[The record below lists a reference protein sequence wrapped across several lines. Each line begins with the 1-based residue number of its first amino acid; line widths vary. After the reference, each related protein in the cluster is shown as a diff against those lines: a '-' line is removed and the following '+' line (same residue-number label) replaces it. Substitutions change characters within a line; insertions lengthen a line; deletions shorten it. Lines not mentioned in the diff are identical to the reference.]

1 MTVAMGAQDDLRQAI
16 QLMQDGE
23 VETAVGMLN
32 RLVAGQELDDSGR
45 AAAYVWLAESRED
58 GAFKIRC
65 LEQALA
71 HEPENQQ
78 IRQGL
83 EQLLAAGTQPLQKPA
98 MLAPAGRTTEL
109 HQTPLVVG
117 IVGGLNGLA
126 SGVFV
131 NSAGLLA
138 TTSYA
143 VGSAERVTV
152 TLDAKR
158 HLAGTIVRRFP
169 LHDLALVETQMRLA
183 RIPSIAP
190 PAMVADHTAFVALGY
205 GGTRLRGVLQRNGR
219 ARAPHWLRTNLPLA
233 QLPDAGGNPM
243 VDENGQL
250 LGILTRNA
258 DNAGNALGLMM
269 SHIVALAEGFQR
281 DRQLLPDS
289 AYCNIC
295 GALTRARLYGG
306 HHCETCGTALMHDV
320 AEMPAPPQRAKLAE
334 LFGENDGPPCPN
346 CGVSV
351 GHYEGRCLRCGHAA
365 ARGAVAGA

>member
-1 MTVAMGAQDDLRQAI
+1 
-16 QLMQDGE
+16 
-23 VETAVGMLN
+23 MLN
-32 RLVAGQELDDSGR
+32 RLVGSDGLDEKGR
-45 AAAYVWLAESRED
+45 AAAYVWLAESRDD

-83 EQLLAAGTQPLQKPA
+83 EQLLAAGPKPLQKPA
-98 MLAPAGRTTEL
+98 MPAPAGHATEL

-183 RIPSIAP
+183 RKPSVAP
-190 PAMVADHTAFVALGY
+190 PAMIADHSSFCRAGIRRDEAARCPAAEWQGTGATLAADESTAWRICR
-205 GGTRLRGVLQRNGR
+205 TRAAIR
-219 ARAPHWLRTNLPLA
+219 WLMRTVNC
-233 QLPDAGGNPM
+233 
-243 VDENGQL
+243 
-250 LGILTRNA
+250 
-258 DNAGNALGLMM
+258 
-269 SHIVALAEGFQR
+269 
-281 DRQLLPDS
+281 S
-289 AYCNIC
+289 AY
-295 GALTRARLYGG
+295 
-306 HHCETCGTALMHDV
+306 
-320 AEMPAPPQRAKLAE
+320 
-334 LFGENDGPPCPN
+334 
-346 CGVSV
+346 
-351 GHYEGRCLRCGHAA
+351 
-365 ARGAVAGA
+365 